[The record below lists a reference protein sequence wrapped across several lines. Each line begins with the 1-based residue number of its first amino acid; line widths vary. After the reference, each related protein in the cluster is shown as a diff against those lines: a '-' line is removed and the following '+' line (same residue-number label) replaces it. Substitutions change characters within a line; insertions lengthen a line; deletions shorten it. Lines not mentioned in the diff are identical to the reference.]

1 MNKVNYDG
9 KKGLSGKTIGLAVA
23 VVVVLAAV
31 VAIVSSGGNDSVST
45 DTTVSG
51 PTTTGADGAVAPAES
66 QPVQYDGNL
75 PMFESDVNDMAV
87 GQDAP
92 ALQMY
97 GFNGQR
103 FTLDPGVDGKP
114 MMLVFL
120 AHWCP
125 HCNAEIPVL
134 NEWQKQGLVPEDL
147 NVIGITTGTRTDQP
161 NYPPSKWIQD
171 MEWSWAA
178 LPDSEKNEAAYAY
191 GVTGFPTFVVIGGDG
206 LVKYRGSGEKSL
218 EEVDAAVKKALALT

>member
-9 KKGLSGKTIGLAVA
+9 KKSLSGKTVGLVVA
-23 VVVVLAAV
+23 VIVVLAAV
-31 VAIVSSGGNDSVST
+31 VAVVSSSGDESVST
-45 DTTVSG
+45 DTTLVG
-51 PTTTGADGAVAPAES
+51 PTTTGVDGALTPAET

-75 PMFESDVNDMAV
+75 PMFESDVNDSAV

-92 ALQMY
+92 ALLMH

-103 FTLDPGVDGKP
+103 FTIDPGVDGKP
-114 MMLVFL
+114 LMLVFL

-134 NEWQKQGLVPEDL
+134 NEWQKQGLVPEEL
-147 NVIGITTGTRTDQP
+147 NVVGITTGTRADQP
-161 NYPPSKWIQD
+161 NYPPSQWVED
-171 MEWSWAA
+171 MEWPWAA
-178 LPDSEKNEAAYAY
+178 LPDSDKNEAAYAY

-218 EEVDAAVKKALALT
+218 EDVDAVVKKALALT